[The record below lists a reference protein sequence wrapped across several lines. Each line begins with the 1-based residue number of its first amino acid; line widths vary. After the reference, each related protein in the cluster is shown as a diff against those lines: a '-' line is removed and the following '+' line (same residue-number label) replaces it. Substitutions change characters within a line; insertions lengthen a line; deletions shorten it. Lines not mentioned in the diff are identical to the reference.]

1 MTVQATH
8 QTTKKPQG
16 RPRGEATTELTP
28 YRLLVNFDYSVV
40 PSGGGDTGKSP
51 LVHWQEYQQKP
62 ATLEDLGAWEQEFS
76 PSLWGVVTGSLSRVV
91 VIDVDRP
98 ELRTIFD
105 EAGLSPHIQ
114 TPRGGFHYW
123 FRHPGGKV
131 KTVAGLLPGI
141 DVRGDGGFINVIG
154 KRKDGEYKTLIA
166 PSPDAIYPWEKLPDR
181 IAKALTQQKP
191 QSPPVKGGIIPD
203 HKRNATLTRIAGTLQ
218 AKGLSQEAIEAAL
231 QGINATS
238 CKPPLE
244 ADEVT
249 SIAQSVARYQPSED
263 LETGEGMPVTNTDTG
278 NAVRLVRLFGERLR
292 YCYEQKCWYVWT
304 RKVWQKDLGSQI
316 NHYATQT
323 VKHIYVEA
331 SKETDTAKAKEL
343 AKHAMQSESN
353 HRIVAM
359 IARAE
364 SQPGIPIGIQEID
377 QDNWLLNCANG
388 TIDLRTGELL
398 PFNKQHYI
406 THIIATPYDANAT
419 CPIFDKFLE
428 KVTRGDTEL
437 MAYIQKCVGYSLTG
451 DTRTE
456 LVFFVYGEG
465 QNGKSTFIST
475 IRVLLGCYA
484 HRVSPD
490 IFMQLKGK
498 GSGGPKESLA
508 NLRGKRFVAASEI
521 EEGRRLHMALV
532 KSLTGA
538 ETITADR
545 KYEHEIEWQP
555 THHLWLSG
563 NYRPEIRDDSIAA
576 WRRLKI
582 VPFTVY
588 IPDEEKDEAL
598 KFKLLDELPG
608 ILAWAV
614 RGCLAYQKD
623 GLADPQAVTQATSD
637 YRKENDI
644 LGIFM
649 DECCVLEDGASITNK
664 GLRLEL
670 KAWCIGSGLD
680 SLNTH
685 QIKRL
690 MLARGFEPG
699 TSSDGKHRVWRGIR
713 LRELT
718 DTIPD
723 DSQEYDKTMEG
734 TDKSDDTDKSFVKT
748 PKTPLIKAK
757 HKKFMENTQT
767 SVKLSKDDVV
777 MSRPAQPDYP
787 DYPIEPCSCGSDLFW
802 PGPTGWLC
810 CTCRP
815 RPPEDN

>member
-1 MTVQATH
+1 MGKTIHQNNKTTQDQADN
-8 QTTKKPQG
+8 G
-16 RPRGEATTELTP
+16 LTP
-28 YRLLVNFDYSVV
+28 YQLLVSCNYSVV
-40 PSGGGDTGKSP
+40 PSGGGKSGKSP
-51 LVHWQEYQQKP
+51 LVEWTRYQHETP
-62 ATLEDLGAWEQEFS
+62 TLEDIGIWERDFN
-76 PSLWGVVTGSLSRVV
+76 PPLWGVVTGGVSGIV
-91 VIDVDRP
+91 VIDVDKP
-98 ELRTIFD
+98 KLRAIFD
-105 EAGLSPHIQ
+105 KVGLSPHIQ

-123 FRHPGGKV
+123 FRHPGHSV
-131 KTVAGLLPGI
+131 KTMAGILQDI
-141 DVRGDGGFINVIG
+141 DIRGDGGFINVIG
-154 KRKDGEYKTLIA
+154 KRTDGEYKTLIP
-166 PSPDAIYPWEKLPDR
+166 PSPDALYAWDTLPDQ
-181 IAKALTQQKP
+181 IAKALVRQTTQA
-191 QSPPVKGGIIPD
+191 PPVEGGIIPAT
-203 HKRNATLTRIAGTLQ
+203 KRNATLARIAGTLRT
-218 AKGLSQEAIEAAL
+218 KGLSEDAIEPAL
-231 QGINATS
+231 QAINIAS

-244 ADEVT
+244 ADEVA
-249 SIAQSVARYQPSED
+249 SIAHSIARYQPTED
-263 LETGEGMPVTNTDTG
+263 VETGEGMTVTNTDTG

-292 YCYEQKCWYVWT
+292 YCYEQNCWYVWT
-304 RKVWQKDLGSQI
+304 GKVWQRDLGARIS
-316 NHYATQT
+316 HYATKT
-323 VKHIYVEA
+323 AKSIYVEA
-331 SKETDTAKAKEL
+331 SKETDTAAAKEL

-364 SQPGIPIGIQEID
+364 SQPGTPIEVHEID

-388 TIDLRTGELL
+388 TVDLRTAELL
-398 PFNKQHYI
+398 PFNKDHYI
-406 THIIATPYDANAT
+406 THIIATKYDPEAT
-419 CPIFDKFLE
+419 CPIFDRFMDR
-428 KVTRGDTEL
+428 VTRGDMEL

-490 IFMQLKGK
+490 IFMQMKGK

-521 EEGRRLHMALV
+521 EEGRRLHMSLV

-582 VPFTVY
+582 VPFTVH

-623 GLADPQAVTQATSD
+623 GLRDPQAVTQATSD

-644 LGIFM
+644 LGIFI
-649 DECCVLEDGASITNK
+649 DECCIVEDGATITNT
-664 GLRLEL
+664 GLRAGV

-685 QIKRL
+685 QVKRF
-690 MLARGFEPG
+690 MLARGFEQG
-699 TSSDGKHRVWRGIR
+699 ISSGGKHRIWKGIR
-713 LRELT
+713 TRELT
-718 DTIPD
+718 DTIPE
-723 DSQEYDKTMEG
+723 DSQPPDKTS
-734 TDKSDDTDKSFVKT
+734 DKTNTCDKSFVT
-748 PKTPLIKAK
+748 T
-757 HKKFMENTQT
+757 H
-767 SVKLSKDDVV
+767 KLSHVEASQGKFPEKTESFVTLSQKDAV
-777 MSRPAQPDYP
+777 MARPAQQGYP
-787 DYPIEPCSCGSDLFW
+787 DYPAEPCKCGSDLFW
-802 PGPTGWLC
+802 PGTPGWQC

-815 RPPEDN
+815 RPPEDD